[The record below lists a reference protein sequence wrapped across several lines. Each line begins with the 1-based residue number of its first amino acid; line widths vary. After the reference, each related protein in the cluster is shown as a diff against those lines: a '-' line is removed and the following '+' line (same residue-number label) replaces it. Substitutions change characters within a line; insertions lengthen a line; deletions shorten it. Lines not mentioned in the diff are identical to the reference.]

1 MIHDADEQELRL
13 SARRRPFGWDPL
25 AMLQQSPRAYIALVI
40 VAPAVLVAA
49 LVGSALGS
57 SAALL
62 AFAAAF
68 PAFWLLQYHLF
79 L

>member
-1 MIHDADEQELRL
+1 MIHEPDEQELRL

-25 AMLQQSPRAYIALVI
+25 AMLQRSPRAYIALVI
-40 VAPAVLVAA
+40 LAPSAVVAA
-49 LVGSALGS
+49 LVGGMLGS
-57 SAALL
+57 PAAML